1 MAHGAVNAS
10 PIRRCPCPFC
20 FAFFLRLQS
29 YTFLRRQCQL
39 MAGPRFE
46 LRTSCTGRANATHT
60 PPRQNTLSLPKC
72 PAVRDV
78 HRATSRLLVR
88 AETNTTS
95 SGTACPTV
103 FPALTASSCRRP
115 VQHGSGELLALPFF
129 ANVSPPRQSFMV
141 LLNYVCSCTI
151 TTL

>member
-1 MAHGAVNAS
+1 M
-10 PIRRCPCPFC
+10 PFLLC
-20 FAFFLRLQS
+20 CFFLSLQS

-39 MAGPRFE
+39 MAGPGFE